1 MNNRVNYVVIGILV
15 LIGVAG
21 MALFGFWLLKPTKEA
36 QMQRYAIYFNES
48 VLGLNLDAPV
58 KYKGLSVGKV
68 VDLGISRHNQEQ
80 VEVLV
85 EILKDTPINTSTE
98 AQLTSQGITGLS
110 YINLT
115 INNEI
120 DAKPIAVKERE
131 DYPVIKSVPSILIKL
146 ENRFID
152 ISEDLADTLQKTS
165 RLLSDKNQE
174 EMGVILNNTAIL
186 ISKINS
192 ILDENTTQNF
202 KLTMANLKES
212 SEKFNLLI
220 PRVDELVSKSG
231 KFEDNISAAFDSIKN
246 SYLGIQDS
254 MNTFNKALESGEF
267 NVKEI
272 TSDVVPTMNNTL
284 LDMQNLILKI
294 EETIN
299 RYERS
304 PADIMFMQE
313 EIKKGP
319 GEK

>member
-1 MNNRVNYVVIGILV
+1 MF
-15 LIGVAG
+15 
-21 MALFGFWLLKPTKEA
+21 LFGFWLLKPTKESE
-36 QMQRYAIYFNES
+36 MQRYVIYFNES

-58 KYKGLSVGKV
+58 KYKGLNVGKV
-68 VDLGISRHNQEQ
+68 VNLGISKSNSEQ

-85 EILKDTPINTSTE
+85 EILKDTPIKTSTE

-115 INNEI
+115 INHEK
-120 DAKPIAVKERE
+120 DAKLLGAKESE
-131 DYPVIKSVPSILIKL
+131 EYPVIKSVPSIFIKL

-152 ISEDLADTLQKTS
+152 ISKDFAETLQKTS

-174 EMGVILNNTAIL
+174 EISTLLKNSALM

-192 ILDENTTQNF
+192 MLDDNTTQNF
-202 KLTMANLKES
+202 RDTMKNLKS
-212 SEKFNLLI
+212 ASEKIDRLL
-220 PRVDELVSKSG
+220 PRVDELLSKSG
-231 KFEDNISAAFDSIKN
+231 KFEDDISGAFDSIKN

-254 MNTFNKALESGEF
+254 INTFSEAIESGEF
-267 NVKEI
+267 NIKEI
-272 TSDVVPTMNNTL
+272 TGDVVPTMNNAL

-294 EETIN
+294 QETIN

-304 PADIMFMQE
+304 PADIMLMQE

>member
-15 LIGVAG
+15 LMGIASMV
-21 MALFGFWLLKPTKEA
+21 LFGYWLLKPTKES

-58 KYKGLSVGKV
+58 KYKGLNVGKV
-68 VDLGISRHNQEQ
+68 VALSIRKSNSEQ

-85 EILKDTPINTSTE
+85 EILKDTPIKTSTE

-115 INNEI
+115 INKDI
-120 DAKPIAVKERE
+120 DAKPLAAKEE
-131 DYPVIKSVPSILIKL
+131 EEYPAIKSVPSIFIKL

-165 RLLSDKNQE
+165 RLLSDKNQDE
-174 EMGVILNNTAIL
+174 ISILLKSSALL
-186 ISKINS
+186 ISKANA
-192 ILDENTTQNF
+192 ILDDNTTQNF
-202 KLTMANLKES
+202 RDSMKNLKSS
-212 SEKFNLLI
+212 SEKLDKLLPKAEEFI
-220 PRVDELVSKSG
+220 DKSG
-231 KFEDNISAAFDSIKN
+231 KFEDDVAASFKSIEN
-246 SYLGIQDS
+246 SYIGIQDAINS
-254 MNTFNKALESGEF
+254 FKVALDGGEF
-267 NVKEI
+267 NLKEMS
-272 TSDVVPTMNNTL
+272 SDVLPSINNTF

-294 EETIN
+294 QEMIN
-299 RYERS
+299 KHERS
-304 PADIMFMQE
+304 PADLMFMQE

>member
-1 MNNRVNYVVIGILV
+1 
-15 LIGVAG
+15 
-21 MALFGFWLLKPTKEA
+21 
-36 QMQRYAIYFNES
+36 
-48 VLGLNLDAPV
+48 
-58 KYKGLSVGKV
+58 
-68 VDLGISRHNQEQ
+68 
-80 VEVLV
+80 
-85 EILKDTPINTSTE
+85 
-98 AQLTSQGITGLS
+98 
-110 YINLT
+110 
-115 INNEI
+115 
-120 DAKPIAVKERE
+120 
-131 DYPVIKSVPSILIKL
+131 
-146 ENRFID
+146 
-152 ISEDLADTLQKTS
+152 
-165 RLLSDKNQE
+165 
-174 EMGVILNNTAIL
+174 
-186 ISKINS
+186 
-192 ILDENTTQNF
+192 
-202 KLTMANLKES
+202 MANLKVS

-254 MNTFNKALESGEF
+254 MSTFNKALESGEF

>member
-15 LIGVAG
+15 LIGIAG
-21 MALFGFWLLKPTKEA
+21 MALFAFWLLKPTKES

-68 VDLGISRHNQEQ
+68 VDLRISKHNLEQ

-85 EILKDTPINTSTE
+85 EILKETPIKTSTE

-115 INNEI
+115 INGDI
-120 DAKPIAVKERE
+120 DAKPLVAKKNEE
-131 DYPVIKSVPSILIKL
+131 YPVIKSVPSILIKL

-152 ISEDLADTLQKTS
+152 ISEDLAEALQKTS

-174 EMGVILNNTAIL
+174 EITTLLKNSALM

-192 ILDENTTQNF
+192 MLDDNTTQNF
-202 KLTMANLKES
+202 RDSMKNLKS
-212 SEKFNLLI
+212 ASEKIDMLI
-220 PRVDELVSKSG
+220 PRVDELVIKSG
-231 KFEDNISAAFDSIKN
+231 RFEDNISGAFDSIKK

-254 MNTFNKALESGEF
+254 INTFSEAIESGEL
-267 NVKEI
+267 NIKEI
-272 TSDVVPTMNNTL
+272 TGDVVPTMNNAL
-284 LDMQNLILKI
+284 LDMKNLILKI
-294 EETIN
+294 QETIN

-304 PADIMFMQE
+304 PADIMLMHE